1 MDSTIRWVLIER
13 DYSAML
19 GDFLKIP
26 KDLVDRGPDS
36 PGVVRLVRHL
46 VQLGKAGMCANFTFC
61 NVP

>member
-1 MDSTIRWVLIER
+1 
-13 DYSAML
+13 ML